1 MATYSFTQGSQRLWV
16 PRRRR
21 RVRISDRHGVV
32 VVGASSCAKPA
43 QTVGG
48 VADGAADL
56 SAHVPDLGGE
66 VGDGNAAG
74 SDDLAS

>member
-1 MATYSFTQGSQRLWV
+1 VL
-16 PRRRR
+16 RRRR
-21 RVRISDRHGVV
+21 RVRISGHVLG
-32 VVGASSCAKPA
+32 AKPA
-43 QTVGG
+43 QIVGG

-74 SDDLAS
+74 SDDLTS

>member
-16 PRRRR
+16 LRRRR
-21 RVRISDRHGVV
+21 RVRISDRHDVV
-32 VVGASSCAKPA
+32 VVGASKPA
-43 QTVGG
+43 QIVGG

-74 SDDLAS
+74 SDDHTS